1 MSDIFKSLSHFVN
14 ENPIITTIISVIGL
28 WFAYVRIRIMCQKHK
43 MDKQE
48 FNNKKEKFSIFIIDY
63 YRLSYKSIQKVH
75 VLFSIKIFNRSQN
88 KNTVYPLLRIHYSD
102 NMTERSV
109 DLSHAPEL
117 FSDKMHPQIERL
129 GKEIQLDSN
138 DIKSGWIIFQ
148 LPNYLLTKRI
158 EQYEIFITDGKNN
171 TSNSSC
177 FLVKEIHYED

>member
-1 MSDIFKSLSHFVN
+1 
-14 ENPIITTIISVIGL
+14 
-28 WFAYVRIRIMCQKHK
+28 
-43 MDKQE
+43 
-48 FNNKKEKFSIFIIDY
+48 
-63 YRLSYKSIQKVH
+63 
-75 VLFSIKIFNRSQN
+75 
-88 KNTVYPLLRIHYSD
+88 
-102 NMTERSV
+102 MTERSV

-158 EQYEIFITDGKNN
+158 EQYEIVITDGKNN